1 MVTTK
6 DFVKRRK
13 TELEGQNLQSNWVYG
28 WKGWNPILKLHA

>member
-13 TELEGQNLQSNWVYG
+13 TELEGQNLQSNWVYIWVEG
-28 WKGWNPILKLHA
+28 LNGHI